1 MSRISKNRAE
11 FERQQNRLQKI
22 IRQAT
27 KKGYIVP
34 NGLIPE
40 MPSKV
45 TQKSLSAIK
54 AIKPSDIYAQTKYLD
69 PITETLISG
78 GERYQKE
85 QQIAQQKRNA
95 KRSQNTLKNEP
106 NEPPRQIANV
116 IDNIRDLIS
125 RWEGDSL
132 PDYQIKRKER
142 HIGLVTRILN
152 NAIEQDGEATVAAR
166 IEANATR
173 LHTILER
180 MLYGDSK
187 EAEFQGDLVE
197 FSTLLRGQSLG
208 PLEAQELADFVESLN
223 IYDEE

>member
-11 FERQQNRLQKI
+11 FERQQKRLQKI

-34 NGLIPE
+34 KGLIPE

-54 AIKPSDIYAQTKYLD
+54 AIKPSNIYAQTKYLD

-78 GERYQKE
+78 AERYYKE
-85 QQIAQQKRNA
+85 QQIYQKRKA
-95 KRSQNTLKNEP
+95 KRTQNILKNQAG
-106 NEPPRQIANV
+106 EPPRQIANV

-125 RWEGDSL
+125 RWEGGSL
-132 PDYQIKRKER
+132 PDYQVTRKER

-152 NAIEQDGEATVAAR
+152 ISIEQDGEATVAAR

-173 LHTILER
+173 LHTVLER

-223 IYDEE
+223 NYEEE

>member
-11 FERQQNRLQKI
+11 FERQQKRLQKV

-34 NGLIPE
+34 QGLIPE
-40 MPSKV
+40 MPAMV
-45 TQKSLSAIK
+45 TAKSLSAIK
-54 AIKPSDIYAQTKYLD
+54 AIKPKAIYSQTKYFD
-69 PITETLISG
+69 PLSETFISG
-78 GERYQKE
+78 AERYHKE
-85 QQIAQQKRNA
+85 QQQIYQKRKA
-95 KRSQNTLKNEP
+95 KRTQNILKNQAG
-106 NEPPRQIANV
+106 EPPRQIANV

-125 RWEGDSL
+125 RWEGGYL
-132 PDYQIKRKER
+132 PDYQVTRKER

-152 NAIEQDGEATVAAR
+152 NSIEQDGEATVAAR

-173 LHTILER
+173 LHTVLER

>member
-11 FERQQNRLQKI
+11 FERQQKKLQKV

-27 KKGYIVP
+27 KKGYIAP
-34 NGLIPE
+34 QGLIPE
-40 MPSKV
+40 MPARV
-45 TQKSLSAIK
+45 TKKSLSAIK
-54 AIKPSDIYAQTKYLD
+54 AIKPKAIYAQTKYFD
-69 PITETLISG
+69 PLSETFISG
-78 GERYQKE
+78 AERYHKE
-85 QQIAQQKRNA
+85 QQQIYQKRKA
-95 KRSQNTLKNEP
+95 KRTQNILKNQAG
-106 NEPPRQIANV
+106 EPPRQIASV

-125 RWEGDSL
+125 RWEGGSL
-132 PDYQIKRKER
+132 PDYQVTRKER

-152 NAIEQDGEATVAAR
+152 NSIEQDGEATVAAR

-173 LHTILER
+173 LHTVLER

>member
-1 MSRISKNRAE
+1 MSKSKNRVE
-11 FERQQNRLQKI
+11 FERQQKRLQKV

-27 KKGYIVP
+27 KNGYIAP
-34 NGLIPE
+34 QGLIPE
-40 MPSKV
+40 MPARV
-45 TQKSLSAIK
+45 TAKSLSAIK
-54 AIKPSDIYAQTKYLD
+54 AIKPRDIYAQTKYFD
-69 PITETLISG
+69 PLSETFISG
-78 GERYQKE
+78 AERYHKE
-85 QQIAQQKRNA
+85 QQQIYQKRKA
-95 KRSQNTLKNEP
+95 KRTHNILKNQVG
-106 NEPPRQIANV
+106 EPPRQIANV

-125 RWEGDSL
+125 RWEGGSL
-132 PDYQIKRKER
+132 PDYQATRKER

-173 LHTILER
+173 LHTVLER

-208 PLEAQELADFVESLN
+208 PLEAQEIADFVESMN
-223 IYDEE
+223 IYEE

>member
-11 FERQQNRLQKI
+11 FKRQQKRLQKV

-27 KKGYIVP
+27 KEGYIVP
-34 NGLIPE
+34 QGLIPE
-40 MPSKV
+40 MPTMV
-45 TQKSLSAIK
+45 TAKSLSAIK
-54 AIKPSDIYAQTKYLD
+54 AIKPRHIYAQTKYFD
-69 PITETLISG
+69 PLSETLISG
-78 GERYQKE
+78 AERYHKE
-85 QQIAQQKRNA
+85 QQQKYQKSKA
-95 KRSQNTLKNEP
+95 KRTQNILKNQAG
-106 NEPPRQIANV
+106 EPPRQIANV
-116 IDNIRDLIS
+116 IENIRDLIS
-125 RWEGDSL
+125 RWEGSSL
-132 PDYQIKRKER
+132 PDYQVTRKER

-152 NAIEQDGEATVAAR
+152 NSIEQDGEATVAAR

-173 LHTILER
+173 LHTVLER

>member
-11 FERQQNRLQKI
+11 FERQQKRLQKI

-34 NGLIPE
+34 KGLIPE

-45 TQKSLSAIK
+45 TQKRLSAIK
-54 AIKPSDIYAQTKYLD
+54 AIKPIDIYAQTKYFD
-69 PITETLISG
+69 PLSETLISG
-78 GERYQKE
+78 AERYHKE
-85 QQIAQQKRNA
+85 QQQIYQKRKA
-95 KRSQNTLKNEP
+95 KRTQNILKNQAG
-106 NEPPRQIANV
+106 EPPRQIASV

-125 RWEGDSL
+125 RWEDNSL

-152 NAIEQDGEATVAAR
+152 NSIEQDGEATVAAR

-173 LHTILER
+173 LHTVLER

>member
-11 FERQQNRLQKI
+11 FERQQKRLQKI

-34 NGLIPE
+34 QGLIPE
-40 MPSKV
+40 IPARV
-45 TQKSLSAIK
+45 TAKSLSAIK

-69 PITETLISG
+69 PITETFISG
-78 GERYQKE
+78 AERYHKE
-85 QQIAQQKRNA
+85 QQQIYRKRKA
-95 KRSQNTLKNEP
+95 KRTQNILKNQAG
-106 NEPPRQIANV
+106 EPPRQIANV

-142 HIGLVTRILN
+142 HKGLVTRILN
-152 NAIEQDGEATVAAR
+152 NSIEQDGEATVAAR

-173 LHTILER
+173 LHTVLER

>member
-11 FERQQNRLQKI
+11 FERQQKRLQKI

-34 NGLIPE
+34 KGLIPE

-54 AIKPSDIYAQTKYLD
+54 AIKPSNIYAQTKYLD

-78 GERYQKE
+78 AERYYKE
-85 QQIAQQKRNA
+85 QQIYQKRKA
-95 KRSQNTLKNEP
+95 KRTQNTLKNQAG
-106 NEPPRQIANV
+106 EPPRQIASV

-125 RWEGDSL
+125 RWEGSSL
-132 PDYQIKRKER
+132 PDYQVTRKER

-152 NAIEQDGEATVAAR
+152 NSIEQDGEATVAAR

-173 LHTILER
+173 LHTVLER